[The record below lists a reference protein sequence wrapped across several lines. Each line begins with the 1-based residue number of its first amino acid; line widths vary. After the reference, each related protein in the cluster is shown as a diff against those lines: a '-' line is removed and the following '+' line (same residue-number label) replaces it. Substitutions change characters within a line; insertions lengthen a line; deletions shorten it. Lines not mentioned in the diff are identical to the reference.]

1 VLPAASTR
9 ATGTMSAIIRLAKS
23 RPFAFGMGYSLLK
36 TSGCDLMVQKVVE
49 KREKIDW
56 RRNAAF
62 GSFGLLYLG
71 GVQYMLYVPVFSRLF
86 PNAAAFAAKTVAEKL
101 KDFKGIRDLFSQ
113 VFLDQMVHHPLMY
126 FPVFYMIKDFV
137 TSDSPNPV
145 RAVNEYAGNVK
156 EDLIALWKV
165 WIPSTFLNFAFMPM
179 WARIP
184 WVASTSLIWTCIL
197 SAMRGSSDVP
207 ASNVFVGVDHETM
220 ELVTRTVVGPAP
232 RLDPSRA
239 HVLLVVRGPDRPGI
253 ISEMTQRMYEHGA
266 TITTSKM
273 LSLGDEFAIMCHA
286 SVDKQNLGELTSAIS
301 GGLSKSKTRLRNSVS
316 GLNTYVDEA
325 DGLQISL
332 RVITPP
338 SAAPTQPLFTAKL
351 WLTGPDKPGLL
362 YHLADVCAQQGLNIE
377 HLQTEQHTEVSHG
390 THLFSAHCH
399 VCSDTVTPD
408 VALLRKMLHELEA
421 QLECKCSL
429 EVVQR

>member
-1 VLPAASTR
+1 MRAAGAASTR

-165 WIPSTFLNFAFMPM
+165 RPAAGPPTH
-179 WARIP
+179 
-184 WVASTSLIWTCIL
+184 
-197 SAMRGSSDVP
+197 P
-207 ASNVFVGVDHETM
+207 ASRHAVAVARAEPQLPN
-220 ELVTRTVVGPAP
+220 P
-232 RLDPSRA
+232 RPC
-239 HVLLVVRGPDRPGI
+239 VLLCR
-253 ISEMTQRMYEHGA
+253 Q
-266 TITTSKM
+266 
-273 LSLGDEFAIMCHA
+273 L
-286 SVDKQNLGELTSAIS
+286 
-301 GGLSKSKTRLRNSVS
+301 
-316 GLNTYVDEA
+316 
-325 DGLQISL
+325 
-332 RVITPP
+332 
-338 SAAPTQPLFTAKL
+338 APHPHQ
-351 WLTGPDKPGLL
+351 
-362 YHLADVCAQQGLNIE
+362 
-377 HLQTEQHTEVSHG
+377 
-390 THLFSAHCH
+390 
-399 VCSDTVTPD
+399 
-408 VALLRKMLHELEA
+408 
-421 QLECKCSL
+421 
-429 EVVQR
+429 